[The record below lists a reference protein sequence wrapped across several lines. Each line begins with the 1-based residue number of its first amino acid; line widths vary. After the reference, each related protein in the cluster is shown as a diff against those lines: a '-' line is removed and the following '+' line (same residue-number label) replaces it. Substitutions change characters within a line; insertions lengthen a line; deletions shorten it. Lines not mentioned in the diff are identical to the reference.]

1 MRGGAA
7 AAPSRGERTRKRD
20 RSRIWFPLLVSVG
33 LLGIYFSLHSEPGPL
48 RRLKNYH
55 VLIDQDL
62 LFLALIPLIFAVVRV
77 IDVLLFDLL
86 MSRRRHVLAPQLL
99 REILAIALYFVLF
112 GGAISRTFNVDVQ
125 SWLLTGGAVA
135 LIVGLALQETLGN
148 LFSGIA
154 LHLEDSFE
162 IGDVIRSGDF
172 TGVVEGTRWRG
183 TRIRTFNNNFV
194 IIPNSLLARERV
206 EIFPRNNP
214 NARVL
219 SVGIDSHVPPSTA
232 IDVLTQAASHV
243 DGVSR
248 EMPCFTRVAGF
259 ADFAVTY
266 EIKYY
271 TRDYSLRDRI
281 DAEIRRAIWYALRR
295 NGITVPFPIRS
306 YQRYTPPVAADHQL
320 SQEDLIARL
329 RKVDILSP
337 VSDAGLELIAGA
349 ARFHVYSRGESILRR
364 GAAGDSLFVMH
375 EGTVSVRVADD
386 TVAGRHE
393 VAQLGPG
400 AVFGEMALLTGQART
415 ADVIALTEVIAIEI
429 GKDALDPVLHEHPE
443 LAEAMTAKVMER
455 RDMLEAMRN
464 ASREEVEKTIISKIK
479 AYFGLGS

>member
-7 AAPSRGERTRKRD
+7 GSSRGERTRKKD
-20 RSRIWFPLLVSVG
+20 RSRVWFPLLVSVG

-48 RRLKNYH
+48 RRLKNYQI
-55 VLIDQDL
+55 LIDQDL
-62 LFLALIPLIFAVVRV
+62 LFLALIPLIFALVRL

-86 MSRRRHVLAPQLL
+86 MSQRKHVLAPQLL
-99 REILAIALYFVLF
+99 REILAIVLYFVLF
-112 GGAISRTFNVDVQ
+112 GGAISRTFNVDVK

-194 IIPNSLLARERV
+194 IIPNSVLARERLEV
-206 EIFPRNNP
+206 FPRSNP
-214 NARVL
+214 NGRVL
-219 SVGIDSHVPPSTA
+219 SVGIDYHVPPSTA
-232 IDVLTQAASHV
+232 IEVLTHAASHV

-248 EMPCFTRVAGF
+248 EMPCFARVAGF
-259 ADFAVTY
+259 ADSAVTY
-266 EIKYY
+266 EVKYF
-271 TRDYSLRDRI
+271 TRDYALRDRI
-281 DAEIRRAIWYALRR
+281 DAEIRRAIWYAMRR
-295 NGITVPFPIRS
+295 NGITLPFPIRAV
-306 YQRYTPPVAADHQL
+306 QRYTPPAGADHQL
-320 SQEDLIARL
+320 SQHDLIARL
-329 RKVDILSP
+329 RNVDILSP
-337 VSDAGLELIAGA
+337 VSDAGLEIIAGA
-349 ARFHVYSRGESILRR
+349 ARFHVYSKGESILRR
-364 GAAGDSLFVMH
+364 GAAGESLFVMH

-400 AVFGEMALLTGQART
+400 TVFGEMALLTGEART
-415 ADVIALTEVIAIEI
+415 ADVVALSEVIAIEI
-429 GKDALDPVLHEHPE
+429 GKDALDPVLHDHPE
-443 LAEAMTAKVMER
+443 LAEAMTAKVMAHRE
-455 RDMLEAMRN
+455 MLDAMRDG
-464 ASREEVEKTIISKIK
+464 SREEVEKTIISKIK
-479 AYFGLGS
+479 SYFGLGS

>member
-1 MRGGAA
+1 V
-7 AAPSRGERTRKRD
+7 RTRKKD

-33 LLGIYFSLHSEPGPL
+33 LLGIYYSLHSEPGPL

-62 LFLALIPLIFAVVRV
+62 LFLALIPLIFVVVRV
-77 IDVLLFDLL
+77 VDVLLFDLL
-86 MSRRRHVLAPQLL
+86 MSRRRHFLAPQLL
-99 REILAIALYFVLF
+99 REILAIVLYFLLF
-112 GGAISRTFNVDVQ
+112 GAAISKTFPDVQ
-125 SWLLTGGAVA
+125 LKSFLLTGGAVA

-183 TRIRTFNNNFV
+183 TRIRTFNNNIV

-206 EIFPRNNP
+206 EVFPHSNP

-219 SVGIDSHVPPSTA
+219 SVGIDYHVPPSTA

-248 EMPCFTRVAGF
+248 EMPCIARVAAF

-281 DAEIRRAIWYALRR
+281 DAEIRRAVWYALRR

-306 YQRYTPPVAADHQL
+306 YQRYTPPAAADHQL
-320 SQEDLIARL
+320 SQDDLIERL

-337 VSDAGLELIAGA
+337 VSDSGLEMIAGA

-375 EGTVSVRVADD
+375 QGTVSVRVADD

-415 ADVIALTEVIAIEI
+415 ADVIALSEVIAIEI

-455 RDMLEAMRN
+455 REMLEAMRN

-479 AYFGLGS
+479 AYFGLGGSSAGQ